1 MVIGEVFCPY
11 CRVWQNNLSPVGW
24 LLDRSHG
31 NTRGS
36 DWLLADSSPH
46 TKCWML
52 SLLGTKSLGNM
63 TVELNCLGILDI
75 SQLAIIQHGPSWWQ
89 TSQQGHKLAWKEVD
103 KAQNM
108 VSFVWFDDDN
118 DELTIQMRCWEVEK
132 CLNSSRKNKNATA
145 FILKHLHWSSNIQR
159 TQTYGALVQLSSPR
173 AKGAGP
179 KGLRAES
186 ARAVTG
192 RRGPHSGEGEDFVMG
207 QRFFFYKNGHNSG
220 TESQKIVPKV
230 GN

>member
-108 VSFVWFDDDN
+108 VSFVLFDDDN

-173 AKGAGP
+173 AKG
-179 KGLRAES
+179 LRAES

-207 QRFFFYKNGHNSG
+207 QRF
-220 TESQKIVPKV
+220 
-230 GN
+230 

>member
-11 CRVWQNNLSPVGW
+11 CGVWQNNLSPVGW

-75 SQLAIIQHGPSWWQ
+75 SQLAIIQHGPIWWQ
-89 TSQQGHKLAWKEVD
+89 TSQQGHKGAWKEVD

-108 VSFVWFDDDN
+108 VSFVWFGDDN
-118 DELTIQMRCWEVEK
+118 DELTIQMRCRIWFLSRLCGVERLRGWEVPQ
-132 CLNSSRKNKNATA
+132 
-145 FILKHLHWSSNIQR
+145 LKSERQKYH
-159 TQTYGALVQLSSPR
+159 
-173 AKGAGP
+173 
-179 KGLRAES
+179 
-186 ARAVTG
+186 
-192 RRGPHSGEGEDFVMG
+192 RRV
-207 QRFFFYKNGHNSG
+207 
-220 TESQKIVPKV
+220 KV
-230 GN
+230 YDS

>member
-11 CRVWQNNLSPVGW
+11 CGVWQNNLSPVGW

-36 DWLLADSSPH
+36 DSLLADSSPH

-75 SQLAIIQHGPSWWQ
+75 SQLAIMQHGPSWWQ
-89 TSQQGHKLAWKEVD
+89 TSQQGHKGAWKEVD

-108 VSFVWFDDDN
+108 VSSVWFGDDN
-118 DELTIQMRCWEVEK
+118 DELTIQMRCRIWFLSRLCGVERLRGWEVER
-132 CLNSSRKNKNATA
+132 CLNSSRKDKNTTA
-145 FILKHLHWSSNIQR
+145 GSRFMIVSYSAKWSFSFILAPLHWSSNIQR
-159 TQTYGALVQLSSPR
+159 TQT
-173 AKGAGP
+173 
-179 KGLRAES
+179 
-186 ARAVTG
+186 
-192 RRGPHSGEGEDFVMG
+192 
-207 QRFFFYKNGHNSG
+207 
-220 TESQKIVPKV
+220 
-230 GN
+230 